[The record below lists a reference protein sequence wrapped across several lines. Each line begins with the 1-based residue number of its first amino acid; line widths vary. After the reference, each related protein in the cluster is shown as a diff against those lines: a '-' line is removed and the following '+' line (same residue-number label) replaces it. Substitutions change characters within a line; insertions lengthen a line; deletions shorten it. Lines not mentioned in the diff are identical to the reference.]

1 MLFANV
7 LLPMRSC
14 DMLPLVAV
22 GIAVI
27 TLCTLFSGCTSLQN
41 IGQNTAI
48 TPEPTQTGTAPVI
61 TPIVTTGPE
70 IQAPP
75 TESIRKKA
83 SDTEFLLAI
92 DDSQL
97 KILNQIETINAEL
110 VKDSSTGGP
119 SQDYTALGSYAR
131 RLFTSA
137 DEEILKMSK
146 FREISDTDNE
156 YRRDYYVN
164 YLTRLKPFAANLET
178 GAGLAQ
184 KKDFNTASGFFSNAN
199 NDLSL
204 VRSQELPGHLK
215 VITRIKESLGPFM
228 DAIQQQGTTPAPK

>member
-1 MLFANV
+1 
-7 LLPMRSC
+7 
-14 DMLPLVAV
+14 MLPLVAV
-22 GIAVI
+22 LIVIIA
-27 TLCTLFSGCTSLQN
+27 LCTFFTGCTSLQN

-48 TPEPTQTGTAPVI
+48 TPVSTQTGTGPEI
-61 TPIVTTGPE
+61 TPSVTTGPE

-83 SDTEFLLAI
+83 SDTEFLVAI
-92 DDSQL
+92 EDSQS
-97 KILNQIETINAEL
+97 KILNQITTINTEI
-110 VKDSSTGGP
+110 VKDSTTGEP

-131 RLFTSA
+131 RLVASA
-137 DEEILKMSK
+137 DEEILTMSQ
-146 FREISDTDNE
+146 FREISDPDNE

-184 KKDFNTASGFFSNAN
+184 KKDFNTASGFFSNAK

-215 VITRIKESLGPFM
+215 VITRIKENLGPFM